1 MLTSTVISQPSRRN
15 ENIIAL
21 ADGGSF
27 RFKYR
32 DIKDIRKV
40 PQAAKFSTIP

>member
-1 MLTSTVISQPSRRN
+1 MLRRTMISQPSRCN

-21 ADGGSF
+21 GDSGNF
-27 RFKYR
+27 HFKYR

-40 PQAAKFSTIP
+40 PKAAKFSTVP